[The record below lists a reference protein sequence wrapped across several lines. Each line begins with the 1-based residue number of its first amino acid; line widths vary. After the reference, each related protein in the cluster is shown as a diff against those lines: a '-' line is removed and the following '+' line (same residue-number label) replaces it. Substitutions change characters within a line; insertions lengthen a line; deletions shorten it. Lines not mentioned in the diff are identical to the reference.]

1 MTIEELDAA
10 IEDMGEQAFELIKA
24 IVDPEEDTSRATQI
38 LNELMDVSKGYINIA
53 GQVSVQSKGALISRI
68 MVGGQNRAADVYFPL
83 LDPNAPQPGPT
94 ASEE

>member
-38 LNELMDVSKGYINIA
+38 LTELMDVSKAYVNIA
-53 GQVSVQSKGALISRI
+53 GQVTAQSKGALISRI

-83 LDPNAPQPGPT
+83 SLGPVNPPMT